1 MGSANQPYVNFFFI
15 KKFQGLIS
23 GLAGN
28 ADPHLGMRQDIGL
41 QPGKKN
47 ISAERG
53 TGSDTELRNVS
64 GTVMKDGTFSFIDKL
79 KGCLYFFKKNF
90 SVRGKGNSSGVSFK
104 KQGVKVVFKLLY
116 STAYSGLADVQFFC
130 GSGNTACFSCN
141 IENMIKG

>member
-15 KKFQGLIS
+15 KKFQSLIS

-79 KGCLYFFKKNF
+79 KGCLYFSKRIFP
-90 SVRGKGNSSGVSFK
+90 SGVRATPLEFLLKSKVLRLCSSFCTARLTA
-104 KQGVKVVFKLLY
+104 GWLMYSSFAALEILPVFPV
-116 STAYSGLADVQFFC
+116 T
-130 GSGNTACFSCN
+130 
-141 IENMIKG
+141 

>member
-15 KKFQGLIS
+15 KKFQSLIS

-79 KGCLYFFKKNF
+79 KGCLLFFKKNF
-90 SVRGKGNSSGVSFK
+90 SVRGKGNSSGVSF
-104 KQGVKVVFKLLY
+104 
-116 STAYSGLADVQFFC
+116 
-130 GSGNTACFSCN
+130 
-141 IENMIKG
+141 